1 MTPQMQN
8 RLDQLVGAHL
18 DGALDAE
25 RTRELA
31 ELLAADG
38 DARKAF
44 ARALAMDTALPQVA
58 RRRRAPLLLL
68 WACSAAAALLALGVA
83 WWLLREAPGPRVD
96 GDGAVVMR
104 AGREIP
110 AADAGPLRAA
120 DSLHAAGAPAVV
132 LWPEG
137 TRAVLAAGG
146 RLDLIAAGPAKDLH
160 LDEGSLD
167 VDAAPQV
174 GDRSLLLRA
183 EGLSASVV
191 GTRFRLARNAGATTL
206 SVQHGSVAVQA
217 GSERRTVA
225 AGQLAVASTAVPLW
239 ISPPGQDMSAALA
252 EPSLRLDADAFT
264 RERGAGWTGTVRD
277 GALIAKAEG
286 TAERIANPNRD
297 AGYTALLPDV
307 VVDIDVT
314 LAKPSTVAVFL
325 ISRRPDGRDWIG
337 NYALKADLP
346 AGRTRR
352 SFTATDLTV
361 EKGRPVAEA
370 FGGRVGGIA
379 VCAWPAG
386 AGLRLHRLDLV
397 HAAAATPKN

>member
-1 MTPQMQN
+1 MTPEMQK

-38 DARKAF
+38 DARRAF

-58 RRRRAPLLLL
+58 RRRRAPLLL

-104 AGREIP
+104 AGRDIP
-110 AADAGPLRAA
+110 AAEAGPLRAA
-120 DSLHAAGAPAVV
+120 DRLRTGSAPAVV

-137 TRAVLAAGG
+137 TRAVLSAGG
-146 RLDLIAAGPAKDLH
+146 RLDLLAAGPAKDLH

-174 GDRSLLLRA
+174 GDRSLQVRA

-191 GTRFRLARNAGATTL
+191 GTRFRLARAGGSTSLA
-206 SVQHGSVAVQA
+206 VQHGSVAVQA
-217 GSERRTVA
+217 GGERRTVA
-225 AGQLAVASTAVPLW
+225 AGQLAVASTSRPLW
-239 ISPPGQDMSAALA
+239 VSPVGQDLAAILA
-252 EPSLRLDADAFT
+252 EPALRLDAAALARD
-264 RERGAGWTGTVRD
+264 RGTGWTGTVRD
-277 GALIAKAEG
+277 GAIAAERQE
-286 TAERIANPNRD
+286 TAERISNPIRD
-297 AGYTALLPDV
+297 QGYTALLPDLTL
-307 VVDIDVT
+307 DADVT
-314 LAKPSTVAVFL
+314 LAKPGTLAVFL
-325 ISRRPDGRDWIG
+325 VTRRPDGRDWIG
-337 NYALKADLP
+337 NYAAKIDLP
-346 AGRTRR
+346 AGRHQKRW
-352 SFTATDLTV
+352 SIDELTV
-361 EKGRPVAEA
+361 EKGVPLSEA
-370 FGGRVGGIA
+370 LGGRIAMVA

-386 AGLRLHRLDLV
+386 TGLQLHQATIG
-397 HAAAATPKN
+397 HAAGR